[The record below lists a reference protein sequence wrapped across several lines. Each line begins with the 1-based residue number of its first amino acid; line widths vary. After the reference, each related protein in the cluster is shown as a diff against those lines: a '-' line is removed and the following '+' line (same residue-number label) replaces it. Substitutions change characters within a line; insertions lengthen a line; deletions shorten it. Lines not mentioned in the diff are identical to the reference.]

1 MAELDDI
8 FKKVE
13 DNIIPMLQKKW
24 KIIGMKIKAA
34 DIMAR
39 AADII
44 GKAAEIFL
52 ELADIIGKQP
62 KFSLNWPI

>member
-13 DNIIPMLQKKW
+13 DNIVPMLQKKW
-24 KIIGMKIKAA
+24 KTLGMKIKAA

-44 GKAAEIFL
+44 GKAAENF
-52 ELADIIGKQP
+52 P
-62 KFSLNWPI
+62 